1 MLEQNKRKRVG
12 LITTFDGVQEA
23 YSLNIVA
30 QMQLKMLLMH
40 GYKPV
45 FIATKGFQAPE
56 NSLYAA
62 ENVEIRNYSPVAK
75 ANSTDGYKDASAFQ
89 GDVEAMA
96 VELKMATEDLDVVI
110 THDVIYQPD
119 ALKHKMACAI
129 VARDNPRILWLNWV
143 HSATAPA
150 LLKRVFEQDKKA
162 IKADYQEIVETPMPN
177 SLVIYPNAYDI
188 PRVAKV
194 FNVGEPRVKAVNHP
208 IDITKYFDPKLE
220 QLIFE
225 KNILDADFVCVY
237 PLRLDRGKQPEF
249 VLKIMAALKKYG
261 KSVRIIIGDFHSTSQ
276 DPKDDKFKYREEL
289 KELAVELELTSSE
302 LIWLSDTWGAE
313 APQKVIF
320 DLQSISNVFILPSKS
335 ETYSLVTQEAMRF
348 GNIMVLNQDFPPLR
362 SIYKTYPIY
371 VKFSS
376 TIDVRQE
383 IKDMNEGTTDTTY
396 SDEWGHW
403 DWIAR
408 LIMSRYETDASLCE
422 RNYIR
427 KTKNLHT
434 IFAEQIEPLININL
448 ERK

>member
-1 MLEQNKRKRVG
+1 MPMPMEQRRRVG
-12 LITTFDGVQEA
+12 ILTTFDGVQEA

-45 FIATKGFQAPE
+45 FIATKGFKAPE

-75 ANSTDGYKDASAFQ
+75 ANTTEGYKDAEAFQ
-89 GDVEAMA
+89 NDVEAMA
-96 VELKMATEDLDVVI
+96 VELTEATKDLDVVI

-129 VARDNPRILWLNWV
+129 VAKANPKILWLNWV

-150 LLKRVFEQDKKA
+150 LLKKIFEQNGKA

-177 SLVIYPNAYDI
+177 SLVIYPNSYDI
-188 PRVAKV
+188 PRVAKI
-194 FNVGEPRVKAVNHP
+194 FNVDEPRVKAVNHP
-208 IDITKYFDPKLE
+208 IDITKYFDEKLE
-220 QLIFE
+220 NLIFE

-237 PLRLDRGKQPEF
+237 PLRLDRGKQPEY
-249 VLKIMAALKKYG
+249 VLKIMSALKKYG
-261 KSVRIIIGDFHSTSQ
+261 KSIRIIIADFHSTGG
-276 DPKDDKFKYREEL
+276 DKVVYRDEL

-320 DLQSISNVFILPSKS
+320 DLQLISNVFILPSKS
-335 ETYSLVTQEAMRF
+335 ETYSLVAQEAMRF
-348 GNIMVLNQDFPPLR
+348 GNILVLNQDFPPMR
-362 SIYKTYPIY
+362 SIYKSFPIY

-383 IKDMNEGTTDTTY
+383 VRDMNEGTTDTTY
-396 SDEWGHW
+396 SDEWAHW
-403 DWIAR
+403 DWVAR

-422 RNYIR
+422 RAYIR

-434 IFAEQIEPLININL
+434 IFATQIEPLIL
-448 ERK
+448 LQHKK